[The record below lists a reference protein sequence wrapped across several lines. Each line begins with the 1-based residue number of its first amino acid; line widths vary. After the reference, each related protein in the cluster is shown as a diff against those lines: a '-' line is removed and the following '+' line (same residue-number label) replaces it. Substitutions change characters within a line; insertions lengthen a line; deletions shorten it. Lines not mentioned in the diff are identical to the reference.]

1 MANSKNSTITSYFAP
16 KDAPS
21 RSPKTNKPINED
33 STGND
38 SKADQDDCPKDKH
51 PQLKRPL
58 STTTSP
64 PSSKRQDIN
73 STKTTKAKNALPT
86 PLSHLTLPPPHLP
99 PTPTS
104 PTLSLTYHTG
114 PIFTAPPDTLLLH
127 ACNTHGVWGSGIALA
142 FKQRYPLA
150 YKIYNTFC
158 ISTHHPTSN
167 PVPTG
172 TALLIPPVDR
182 DHGHWVG
189 CLFTSQGYGKK
200 RDGADVITGNT
211 APSVEMA
218 LELVRRVN
226 ERVEKEG
233 GEGIKEVRM
242 CRVNSGKFGVEWGRS
257 ARVIEGIKV
266 REGWV
271 GSVQVWDP
279 ETK

>member
-38 SKADQDDCPKDKH
+38 SKADQDD
-51 PQLKRPL
+51 
-58 STTTSP
+58 S
-64 PSSKRQDIN
+64 
-73 STKTTKAKNALPT
+73 
-86 PLSHLTLPPPHLP
+86 
-99 PTPTS
+99 
-104 PTLSLTYHTG
+104 
-114 PIFTAPPDTLLLH
+114 PPDTLLLH

-218 LELVRRVN
+218 LE
-226 ERVEKEG
+226 
-233 GEGIKEVRM
+233 
-242 CRVNSGKFGVEWGRS
+242 
-257 ARVIEGIKV
+257 
-266 REGWV
+266 
-271 GSVQVWDP
+271 
-279 ETK
+279 